1 MFVDAD
7 PHLKGDAFSDL
18 EAHAESLRRATDDIR
33 QLVHCKTPAI
43 AVETC
48 TPRAA
53 AVNHLVRDSRRAGYR
68 IQPVAPLGAEPDD
81 LIYCFT
87 RSSHEPDPSFI
98 SYLASQWEEFEA
110 VPVVDESAP
119 NPAERLVRRKA
130 AWAAFTAAMAASSK
144 ERSDVLIAEL
154 EEQYPDEARDLMLA
168 MGPTWGR
175 SAVQRK
181 APVYPLAAI
190 SPYWAEIQKD
200 RLTTLNA

>member
-1 MFVDAD
+1 MTTDPTLFLVRGFPGSGRTTAVEELRQNSPGLVFVDAD

-81 LIYCFT
+81 LIY
-87 RSSHEPDPSFI
+87 
-98 SYLASQWEEFEA
+98 
-110 VPVVDESAP
+110 
-119 NPAERLVRRKA
+119 
-130 AWAAFTAAMAASSK
+130 
-144 ERSDVLIAEL
+144 
-154 EEQYPDEARDLMLA
+154 
-168 MGPTWGR
+168 
-175 SAVQRK
+175 
-181 APVYPLAAI
+181 
-190 SPYWAEIQKD
+190 
-200 RLTTLNA
+200 